1 MSQYLTEGLD
11 RARESLNEAAAL
23 RDRYV
28 IGTSVSRRVAAAA
41 ASAVSF
47 LSFFFSL
54 LFIFGTKYICI
65 KKLPFLEI
73 YVNLKYVQQEVAASA
88 GESSFRSFMIA
99 VQRCTSSVAIL
110 QQVICTDST
119 VATLASC
126 K

>member
-1 MSQYLTEGLD
+1 VSQYLTEGLD

-23 RDRYV
+23 RDKYV

-47 LSFFFSL
+47 SFSFLQSTIHSWQPIHMYQEIIILWEFYL
-54 LFIFGTKYICI
+54 NFKY
-65 KKLPFLEI
+65 L
-73 YVNLKYVQQEVAASA
+73 QQEVAASA

-110 QQVICTDST
+110 QQV
-119 VATLASC
+119 LR
-126 K
+126 